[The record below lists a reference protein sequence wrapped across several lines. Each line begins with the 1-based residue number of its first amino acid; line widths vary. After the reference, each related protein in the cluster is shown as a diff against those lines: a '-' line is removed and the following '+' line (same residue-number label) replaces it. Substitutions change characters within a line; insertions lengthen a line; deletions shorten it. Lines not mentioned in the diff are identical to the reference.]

1 MYFYF
6 FKFEKNVYFVIEV
19 IKLLMKL
26 EISVMVKIFLLVL
39 GVCIFGEEIFKEL
52 FNIISVL

>member
-26 EISVMVKIFLLVL
+26 EINVMVKIFLLVL
-39 GVCIFGEEIFKEL
+39 GVCIIGEEIFKEL
-52 FNIISVL
+52 FNIISVF